1 MREAADPKD
10 NSASPRE
17 SSVLM
22 VQALRQNVA
31 SVLKGKSAVID
42 LVLAGFLARGHLL
55 LEDVP
60 GVGKTLLGRALA
72 GSIAGQFK
80 RIQFTP
86 DLLPSDITGVSIYEA
101 SHQEFRFVP
110 GPVFAQIVLADEI
123 NRATPRT
130 QAALLEAMGEGQLSV
145 DGVTRPL
152 PQPFL
157 VIATQNPVEYQGT
170 YPLPE
175 AQLDRFALCLQMG
188 YPDRSSEL
196 AMIFEPPQ
204 TSSLSALRPVI
215 SPDQMRYLQ
224 AQVAGV
230 HLERSLADYVLDI
243 VAATRSHKTLKLG
256 ASPRGTLSLV
266 QVAKAW
272 ALTHGR
278 DYVVP
283 DDIRMLVGPV
293 LGHRILPQ
301 VPMSLTD
308 PRRAEILNSILNSIQ
323 VPPVNLSG
331 PNYST
336 PFYRG

>member
-1 MREAADPKD
+1 MKEAV
-10 NSASPRE
+10 E
-17 SSVLM
+17 WI
-22 VQALRQNVA
+22 QALRQNVA
-31 SVLKGKSAVID
+31 SVLKGKPAVID

-86 DLLPSDITGVSIYEA
+86 DLLPSDIVGVSIYEA
-101 SHQEFRFVP
+101 AGGEFRFVP
-110 GPVFAQIVLADEI
+110 GPVFAQVVLADEI

-175 AQLDRFALCLQMG
+175 AQLDRFALCVQMG
-188 YPDRSSEL
+188 YPDRNSEL
-196 AMIFEPPQ
+196 TMIFEPPQ
-204 TSSLSALRPVI
+204 GNPLAALKPVLYAE
-215 SPDQMRYLQ
+215 QVRRLQ
-224 AQVAGV
+224 AKVAAV
-230 HLERSLADYVLDI
+230 HLERSLAEYVLDI
-243 VAATRSHKTLKLG
+243 VAATRNHKALKLG
-256 ASPRGTLSLV
+256 ASPRGTLALV

-272 ALTHGR
+272 ALVHGR

-283 DDIRMLVGPV
+283 DDLRNLVGPV

-301 VPMSLTD
+301 LPMSLSD
-308 PRRAEILNSILNSIQ
+308 PRRTELLNGILASIQ
-323 VPPVNLSG
+323 VPPTNLGNTS
-331 PNYST
+331 YST
-336 PFYRG
+336 PFYHRG